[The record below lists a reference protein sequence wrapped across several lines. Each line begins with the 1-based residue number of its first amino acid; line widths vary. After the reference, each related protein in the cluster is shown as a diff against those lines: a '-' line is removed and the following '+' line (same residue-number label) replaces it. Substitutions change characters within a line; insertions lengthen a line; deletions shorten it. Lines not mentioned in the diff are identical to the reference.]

1 MKNIQSKKCGLLF
14 ILLTLILAVAC
25 TFGACAKQEKPSG
38 AKLPPVA
45 EREGYSEEYPTLNG
59 TVRRLPNKKG
69 LSIYGRLFTPKDFDE
84 NGSYPILIMS
94 HGNNA
99 LSADGNNSVVKNAVA
114 NGMIVYSFDFCAASA
129 NGKSDGEKNTATNED
144 ESGDLSC
151 VIDFIKTLK
160 FVDKSKMALWGHSR
174 GGAITAMTIGN
185 YINDISAIVLEA
197 PAVRNSSSNGGV
209 NTAEELK
216 KYGKKICFFWGSE
229 DEQLNVSMLT
239 ELQEYLGDGMSYT
252 IIEGAMHSFQP
263 SDYRISLPVMNEYLR
278 EMGVMSAAE

>member
-1 MKNIQSKKCGLLF
+1 MNIKNKKLF
-14 ILLTLILAVAC
+14 LTLVLAILILAVAC

-129 NGKSDGEKNTATNED
+129 NGKSEGEKNTATNED

-174 GGAITAMTIGN
+174 GGAVTSLTIGN
-185 YINDISAIVLEA
+185 YVNDIAAIVLEA
-197 PAVRNSSSNGGV
+197 PAVIYSNAEV
-209 NTAEELK
+209 NVADELK
-216 KYGKKICFFWGSE
+216 KFTKKICIFWGEE
-229 DEQLNVSMLT
+229 DEQIPVSKGYEIKELFGDQVELT
-239 ELQEYLGDGMSYT
+239 VV
-252 IIEGAMHSFQP
+252 EGAMHSFQP
-263 SDYRISLPVMNEYLR
+263 DDYKITLPVMNEYLR
-278 EMGVMSAAE
+278 EMGVMPAAE